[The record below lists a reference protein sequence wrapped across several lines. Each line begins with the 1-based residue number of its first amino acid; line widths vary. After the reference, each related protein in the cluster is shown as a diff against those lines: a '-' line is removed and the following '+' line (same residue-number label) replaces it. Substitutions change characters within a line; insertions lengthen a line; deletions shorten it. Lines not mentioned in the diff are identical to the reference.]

1 MSLNLSSENVLLF
14 PRVRSEDDISD
25 YEEYINKIISNLN
38 LNKKVISRIEC
49 QSPIPSSKYIKYI
62 DNNNNNNDKNDNDN
76 DDHSIISDL
85 TEYEDRDKENENDDK
100 YLNEEEEIN
109 YKIWPIDFDY
119 MDDYEEGY
127 EECYKDD
134 VSETNGYY
142 SYNSC

>member
-25 YEEYINKIISNLN
+25 YEEYIDKIILN
-38 LNKKVISRIEC
+38 LKLDNKVLTRIGC
-49 QSPIPSSKYIKYI
+49 QSPIPSSKFMKYI
-62 DNNNNNNDKNDNDN
+62 DNDYNNDNDTY
-76 DDHSIISDL
+76 SIVSEL
-85 TEYEDRDKENENDDK
+85 TEYEDKDKENDK

-109 YKIWPIDFDY
+109 YKIWPIDYDY

-134 VSETNGYY
+134 VSESNGYY

>member
-25 YEEYINKIISNLN
+25 YEESINNVILN
-38 LNKKVISRIEC
+38 LKLNNKVYNNVATRFEC
-49 QSPIPSSKYIKYI
+49 QSPIPSSKFMKYI
-62 DNNNNNNDKNDNDN
+62 DCNNDNDN
-76 DDHSIISDL
+76 YSIVSDL
-85 TEYEDRDKENENDDK
+85 TDYEENEKDKENDK

-109 YKIWPIDFDY
+109 YKIWPIDYDY
-119 MDDYEEGY
+119 MEDYEEGY

-134 VSETNGYY
+134 VSEKNGYY

>member
-25 YEEYINKIISNLN
+25 YEESINNIILNLN
-38 LNKKVISRIEC
+38 LNNKVYNNVATRFEC
-49 QSPIPSSKYIKYI
+49 QSPIPSSKFMKYI
-62 DNNNNNNDKNDNDN
+62 NCNNDNDN
-76 DDHSIISDL
+76 YSIVSDL
-85 TEYEDRDKENENDDK
+85 TDYEENEKDKENDK

-109 YKIWPIDFDY
+109 YKIWPIDYDY
-119 MDDYEEGY
+119 MEDYEEGY

>member
-25 YEEYINKIISNLN
+25 YEESINKIILNLN
-38 LNKKVISRIEC
+38 LNNKVYNNVATRIGC
-49 QSPIPSSKYIKYI
+49 QSPIPSSKFMKYI
-62 DNNNNNNDKNDNDN
+62 DKNNNDNDN
-76 DDHSIISDL
+76 YSIVSDL
-85 TEYEDRDKENENDDK
+85 TDYEENEKDKENDK

-109 YKIWPIDFDY
+109 YKIWPIDYDY
-119 MDDYEEGY
+119 MEDYEEGY

-134 VSETNGYY
+134 VSEINGYY

>member
-25 YEEYINKIISNLN
+25 YEESINKIILNLN
-38 LNKKVISRIEC
+38 LNNKVYNNVATRIGC
-49 QSPIPSSKYIKYI
+49 QSPIPSSKFMKYI
-62 DNNNNNNDKNDNDN
+62 DKNNNDNDN
-76 DDHSIISDL
+76 YSIVSDL
-85 TEYEDRDKENENDDK
+85 TDYEENEKDKENDK

-109 YKIWPIDFDY
+109 YKIWPIDYDY
-119 MDDYEEGY
+119 MEDYEEGY

-134 VSETNGYY
+134 VSEKNGYY